1 MQTLLQR
8 KTELE
13 NEINSLQPPLFYS
26 QILKRD
32 RLIKELR
39 EIKYKIFIG
48 EKNEIL
54 QNYGLIIANGVG
66 LFH

>member
-1 MQTLLQR
+1 MELTALHQR

-13 NEINSLQPPLFYS
+13 NEIKSLQPPLFYS
-26 QILKRD
+26 QVQKRD

-48 EKNEIL
+48 ERKNEVL
-54 QNYGLIIANGVG
+54 QN
-66 LFH
+66 

>member
-1 MQTLLQR
+1 MQTLHQR

-13 NEINSLQPPLFYS
+13 NEIKSLQPPLFYS
-26 QILKRD
+26 QVQKRD

-48 EKNEIL
+48 ERKNEIL
-54 QNYGLIIANGVG
+54 QN
-66 LFH
+66 

>member
-1 MQTLLQR
+1 MNYLLQR

-13 NEINSLQPPLFYS
+13 NEIKSLQPPLWYS
-26 QILKRD
+26 QVRRKD

-48 EKNEIL
+48 EIK
-54 QNYGLIIANGVG
+54 
-66 LFH
+66 